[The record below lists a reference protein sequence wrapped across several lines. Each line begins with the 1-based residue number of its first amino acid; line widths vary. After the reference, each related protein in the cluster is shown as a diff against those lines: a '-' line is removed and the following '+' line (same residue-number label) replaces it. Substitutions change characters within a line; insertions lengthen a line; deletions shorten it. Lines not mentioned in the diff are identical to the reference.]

1 VSATLVRA
9 LVGPTVIVLVVG
21 AVILWDRRRRRDARR
36 PVGICDKR
44 TYRDARRRADQLR
57 VRGEGQ
63 LWHATMVG
71 CRTWLLHELYT
82 GSRSRLQ
89 AGRRVW
95 LASEL
100 EQVEQAIAAYEAPAV
115 PHWER

>member
-1 VSATLVRA
+1 VSPALARA
-9 LVGPTVIVLVVG
+9 LASLAVIALVVG

-36 PVGICDKR
+36 PVGICDRR
-44 TYRDARRRADQLR
+44 TYRDARERADVLKA
-57 VRGEGQ
+57 RGEGQ